1 MKQNLTRKKDGSYVL
16 KHKTIK
22 AKKDDC
28 KECGQNPKNRELG
41 LLYRH
46 NSGDMNLVRDHI
58 EEHLREYPKH
68 KSVTPNWCGSCHA
81 LIDYSVEVDIDK
93 TLGFYEKAD

>member
-28 KECGQNPKNRELG
+28 KECGQKKKNRELG

-46 NSGDMNLVRDHI
+46 NSGDMNMVRDHI

-81 LIDYSVEVDIDK
+81 LIDYSVEVDISK